1 VYVAILHNRVADDA
15 SESDRDVLV
24 QVEVVAAALEQLG
37 LQSAVVPCDLD
48 LQSLQ
53 NQLQRLLPDV
63 VFNLVESL
71 AGSDA
76 LGFVVPALLDTMNLP
91 YTGSPTG
98 AVFLTNHKLLA
109 KQQLIQAG
117 LPTPVWFSDL
127 PAGGGPSSTGQ
138 AIGSVRPGDRFVIK
152 AVSEHASVGLDEH
165 SLVTV
170 TDELDLRRRLQE
182 FRATLQRPCFAEQFI
197 DGREFNISLLAN
209 AGGCQVL
216 SPAEID
222 FSAFPAG
229 KPRLVG
235 YRAKWDQTTFE
246 FHNTPRRFDFPRQ
259 DGPLLERIG
268 ELARA
273 CWDLFGLGGY
283 VRVDFRVDSENQ
295 PWILEVNTNPCLS
308 PDAGFAAA
316 LQQAGI
322 GFDEAVARILADAFR
337 GNFGS
342 GPRPR

>member
-1 VYVAILHNRVADDA
+1 VYVSILHNRVADGA

-24 QVEVVAAALEQLG
+24 QVEVVAAALGQLG

-53 NQLQRLLPDV
+53 DELGRRPDV

-71 AGSDA
+71 SGSDA

-91 YTGSPTG
+91 YTGSP
-98 AVFLTNHKLLA
+98 AVAIFLTNHKLLA
-109 KQQLIQAG
+109 KQRLSQAG
-117 LPTPVWFSDL
+117 LPTPAWFADL
-127 PAGGGPSSTGQ
+127 PVSAGRPGTNQ
-138 AIGSVRPGDRFVIK
+138 AVGSVRPGDRFVIK

-170 TDELDLRRRLQE
+170 ADELDLRRRVQE
-182 FRATLQRPCFAEQFI
+182 FRKTLQRPCFAEQFI

-216 SPAEID
+216 PAAEID

-246 FHNTPRRFDFPRQ
+246 FHNTPRRFDFPPQ
-259 DGPLLERIG
+259 DGPLLQRIG

-283 VRVDFRVDSENQ
+283 VRVDFRVDPDSQ

-316 LQQAGI
+316 LQRAGI
-322 GFDEAVARILADAFR
+322 GYETAVARILSDALT
-337 GNFGS
+337 
-342 GPRPR
+342 